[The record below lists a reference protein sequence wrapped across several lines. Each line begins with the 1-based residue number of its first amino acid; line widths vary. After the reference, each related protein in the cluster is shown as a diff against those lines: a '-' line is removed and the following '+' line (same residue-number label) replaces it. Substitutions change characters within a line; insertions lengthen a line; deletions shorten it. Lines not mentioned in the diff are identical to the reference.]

1 MFYSKK
7 CGAIKSVKIEKHR
20 KKKAAFAKANY
31 ALVEFA
37 HKDSVEVYTYTPS
50 SQFTSYVVRDWL
62 TLIPLQLAVDLVRKR
77 EAHIGAGYQ
86 PIISRAGLGA
96 NAAAKAAAKSVREPT
111 GLYMW

>member
-37 HKDSVEVYTYTPS
+37 HKDSVEVYTII
-50 SQFTSYVVRDWL
+50 L
-62 TLIPLQLAVDLVRKR
+62 LLVKKKID
-77 EAHIGAGYQ
+77 EFD
-86 PIISRAGLGA
+86 
-96 NAAAKAAAKSVREPT
+96 
-111 GLYMW
+111 

>member
-37 HKDSVEVYTYTPS
+37 HKDSVEVLL
-50 SQFTSYVVRDWL
+50 VVTLVKNNWQNL
-62 TLIPLQLAVDLVRKR
+62 TNSLQLAVDLVRKR

-86 PIISRAGLGA
+86 PIISRAGLTA
-96 NAAAKAAAKSVREPT
+96 NAAAKAAAKSVKEPT
-111 GLYMW
+111 GLYLW

>member
-37 HKDSVEVYTYTPS
+37 HKDSVEVHSIVDCVIVTNLDS
-50 SQFTSYVVRDWL
+50 VIS
-62 TLIPLQLAVDLVRKR
+62 LA
-77 EAHIGAGYQ
+77 GC
-86 PIISRAGLGA
+86 
-96 NAAAKAAAKSVREPT
+96 
-111 GLYMW
+111 

>member
-37 HKDSVEVYTYTPS
+37 HKDSVEVYIIIGKKMTN
-50 SQFTSYVVRDWL
+50 L
-62 TLIPLQLAVDLVRKR
+62 TNFLQLAVDLVRKR

-86 PIISRAGLGA
+86 PIISRAGLTA
-96 NAAAKAAAKSVREPT
+96 NAAAQAAAKSVKEPT
-111 GLYMW
+111 GLYSW